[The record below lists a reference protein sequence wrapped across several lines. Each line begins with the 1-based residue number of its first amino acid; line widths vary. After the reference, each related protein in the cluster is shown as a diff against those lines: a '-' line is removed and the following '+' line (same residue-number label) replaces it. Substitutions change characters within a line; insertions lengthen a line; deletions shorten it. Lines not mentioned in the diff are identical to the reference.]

1 MSEKIHIVCPSCNGT
16 NNIPKDATNA
26 NCGRCKHDLLDPK
39 PIDLNGDNFNQHIQ
53 KNDIPVIVDYWAPW
67 CGPCKMMAPVFEQV
81 SKEFRGKVRFTKL
94 NTENEQS
101 IAGEKAIRSIPTL
114 ILYKDGKE
122 FERVS
127 GALDATALKQ
137 FVSKAL

>member
-16 NNIPKDATNA
+16 NNIPKDANNA
-26 NCGRCKHDLLDPK
+26 SCGRCKHDLLDPK
-39 PIDLNGDNFNQHIQ
+39 PIELTSDNFNQHIQ
-53 KNDIPVIVDYWAPW
+53 KNDIPVIVDYWASW

-81 SKEFRGKVRFTKL
+81 ANDFRGKVRFTKL

-127 GALDATALKQ
+127 GALDAQSLKN
-137 FVSKAL
+137 FVAKAL